1 MLQTPNSKLP
11 IRNSNRA
18 LARSWPYF
26 ITPLPAQPLHIIIDS
41 PANIDC
47 RPTSFLGR
55 AQRSPPTPS
64 SITTFT
70 VPHVHYHVIPRP
82 EIRASG
88 RVSES
93 FTMFGR
99 GQRAELD
106 DDEAAALA
114 AGIRAEVARV
124 LADDEGDGEDEIGRK
139 AKL

>member
-1 MLQTPNSKLP
+1 M
-11 IRNSNRA
+11 
-18 LARSWPYF
+18 
-26 ITPLPAQPLHIIIDS
+26 
-41 PANIDC
+41 
-47 RPTSFLGR
+47 
-55 AQRSPPTPS
+55 
-64 SITTFT
+64 
-70 VPHVHYHVIPRP
+70 HYHVIPRP

-124 LADDEGDGEDEIGRK
+124 LADDEGDGEDEVGRK